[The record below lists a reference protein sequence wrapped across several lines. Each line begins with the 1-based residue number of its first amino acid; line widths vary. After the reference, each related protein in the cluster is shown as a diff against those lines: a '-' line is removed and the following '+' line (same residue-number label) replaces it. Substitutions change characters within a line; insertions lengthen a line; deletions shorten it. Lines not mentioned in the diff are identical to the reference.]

1 MTPKEKINKILS
13 TFGMTNVRA
22 AQIIGIKK
30 DTFNKNNS
38 AKALNHKFNEKN
50 YQDLVDY
57 IKKEAK
63 KL

>member
-13 TFGMTNVRA
+13 TFGMTGA
-22 AQIIGIKK
+22 KASKIMGIKQ

-38 AKALNHKFNEKN
+38 DKALKNIFNEKN